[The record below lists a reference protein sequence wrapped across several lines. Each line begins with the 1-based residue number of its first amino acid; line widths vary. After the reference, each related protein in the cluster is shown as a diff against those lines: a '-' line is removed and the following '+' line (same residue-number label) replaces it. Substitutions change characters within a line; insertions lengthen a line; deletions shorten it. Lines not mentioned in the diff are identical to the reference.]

1 MGEEMFK
8 GFREFVL
15 RGNVVDLAIAVVIG
29 AAFTGIVGQL
39 TKSFIEPLIKVIGG
53 GGLHGGAFMVS
64 GVAFEWAAFINAVIN
79 FVIVTAVLY
88 FIVVSPMNRIKERR
102 ARASNSNAG
111 PMPVPDDI
119 ALLQEIRDL
128 LKRER

>member
-1 MGEEMFK
+1 MEAEMFK

-39 TKSFIEPLIKVIGG
+39 TKSFIEPLIKVFGG
-53 GGLHGGAFMVS
+53 GGLHGGAFIINGVS
-64 GVAFEWAAFINAVIN
+64 FDWAAFINAVIN
-79 FVIVTAVLY
+79 FSFVATVLY
-88 FIVVSPMNRIKERR
+88 FLVVAPMNRIKQRR
-102 ARASNSNAG
+102 ARISTTNAA
-111 PMPVPDDI
+111 PIPVPDDI

-128 LKRER
+128 LKHQS